1 MENNF
6 LIDSYDFPNVT
17 DQPPLMNINKY
28 LGFSQLEYIEEKGV
42 PCIIPT
48 EIIDFENNMLTNL
61 KPDQRDK
68 LFSIRV
74 AKMTGRDYDLPSI
87 IGVDR
92 LTAIE
97 WMETQY
103 KIDHTFRFFCSE
115 YFETKISGRMHIEL
129 FNTTIEMSLGGF
141 NDFKHGIPDVSIS
154 SSFNQKFIEKKN
166 TKKIG
171 NDFINCSIE
180 MSKKLRNLYKDQLDV
195 NSLYEFDFSFLD
207 NKYLDFKVIGMR
219 GYSDSKDLVI
229 NPSIAALK
237 LLIDSYKNRFL
248 K

>member
-1 MENNF
+1 MKNDF
-6 LIDSYDFPNVT
+6 LIDSYDFSNVT

-28 LGFSQLEYIEEKGV
+28 LGFSQLEYIEEEDV

-48 EIIDFENNMLTNL
+48 EIIDFENNMLINQDN
-61 KPDQRDK
+61 DQEDN

-92 LTAIE
+92 STAIE
-97 WMETQY
+97 WMETQH

-115 YFETKISGRMHIEL
+115 YFATKISGRMHIEL

-166 TKKIG
+166 SKKIG
-171 NDFINCSIE
+171 KDFINCSIE
-180 MSKKLRNLYKDQLDV
+180 MSKKLRNLYYKDQRDV

-207 NKYLDFKVIGMR
+207 NNNDLDFKVIGMR
-219 GYSDSKDLVI
+219 GYSDSKNLVI
-229 NPSIAALK
+229 NPSIATLK
-237 LLIDSYKNRFL
+237 LLIDSYKNKL
-248 K
+248 